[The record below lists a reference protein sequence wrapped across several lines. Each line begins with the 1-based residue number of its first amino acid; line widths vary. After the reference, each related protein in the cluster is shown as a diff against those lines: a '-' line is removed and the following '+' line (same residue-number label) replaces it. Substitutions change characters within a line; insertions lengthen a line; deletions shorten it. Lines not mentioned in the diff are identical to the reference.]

1 MFARAALSVLVAVG
15 ALAVGQKDARGAAA
29 PRFYLRYSAPASC
42 PEQSEWL
49 RRLHEHSP
57 HAEMAVASEAAPSL
71 SVDLTEVPGGV
82 QAALS
87 ATDLDGD
94 VTTRSLVG
102 PTCREAVDASA
113 WILAVWLDPAAAASP
128 APPASSTSPADA
140 APAAVPLN
148 TTTPVA
154 AATEQRQPIAVRADS
169 APPRERRAAGSNSV
183 PRWGVGAELGTF
195 FTALPALPFG
205 AGGFLEAAWPRL
217 GVLRPLVHVG
227 GFATLG
233 GTSDTARGDVRMRL
247 ASARLLGCALE
258 WPVASPV
265 TLHACASFEL
275 GSIRGQGENTYNPDE
290 GTAIWRALGASARGR
305 FAVARLMSLD
315 AEAGLVFPL
324 LRDRFVFAPN
334 PVVSGYAIPAVG
346 GTLSLGLTVHF
357 SAH

>member
-1 MFARAALSVLVAVG
+1 MFARAARSVLVAFG
-15 ALAVGQKDARGAAA
+15 ALAVGQQDARGAAA

-49 RRLHEHSP
+49 RRLRAHSP

-82 QAALS
+82 QAVLS

-94 VTTRSLVG
+94 VTNRALVG
-102 PTCREAVDASA
+102 PTCREAVEASA

-128 APPASSTSPADA
+128 AEPPPAEAT
-140 APAAVPLN
+140 LN
-148 TTTPVA
+148 ATTPVA
-154 AATEQRQPIAVRADS
+154 AATEQRPLITVPGDS
-169 APPRERRAAGSNSV
+169 LPPRASRSATSNAV
-183 PRWGVGAELGTF
+183 TRWGVGAELGTF

-205 AGGFLEAAWPRL
+205 AGGFLEAAWPRS
-217 GVLRPLVHVG
+217 GVLRPIVHVG
-227 GFATLG
+227 GYATLA

-247 ASARLLGCALE
+247 ASARVLGCALE

-275 GSIRGQGENTYNPDE
+275 GSISGRGENTFKPGE
-290 GTAIWRALGASARGR
+290 ATAIWRALGASARGKL
-305 FAVARLMSLD
+305 AVARLMSVD

-334 PVVSGYAIPAVG
+334 PVLSGYAIPALG
-346 GTLSLGLTVHF
+346 GTLSLGFTVHF